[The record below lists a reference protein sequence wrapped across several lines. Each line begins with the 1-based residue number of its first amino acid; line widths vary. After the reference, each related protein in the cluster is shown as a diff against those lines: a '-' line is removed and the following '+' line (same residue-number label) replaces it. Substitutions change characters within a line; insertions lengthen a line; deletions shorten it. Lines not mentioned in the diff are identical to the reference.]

1 MKNSIFREVSL
12 ERLSSPEQL
21 DQMMSVTSPRAWF
34 ALIGISAILLTAI
47 LWGIFG
53 SIPYKTNGEGI
64 LIKSEGV
71 YNITHTKGGKIID
84 ISIEA
89 GDTVRKGDIIARI
102 EQSELV
108 EQIVDLE
115 KQLKQIKNFN
125 IDMFDGYTEKP
136 SPALSQLYEL
146 ARSIREAKS
155 AVEINRAEYNG
166 VRLQLEQAKLNVTT
180 QEQDVGRLAV
190 LLEHGAIARVEFEA
204 ASANLEQS
212 KLQAKALE
220 ASIAE
225 LNTGESAALHSAKLE
240 QAQLTVKLL
249 EEQLSEAKQI
259 NEIQL
264 EEQILKL
271 KRELEF
277 GSNIVATEDGRVLEV
292 KMRKGGLIQPGME
305 LIGVEREGKTIRD
318 IEVELYVPA
327 EDGKQISPGME
338 AQISPTI
345 VKKEEY
351 GFMLG
356 RVISVSEFP
365 ATSQGMM
372 TTLGSQELVSRL
384 SKGSAPIEVRIELI
398 TDSNTISG
406 YKWSSP
412 NGPPITIDSGTL
424 CDGTITVS
432 SQPPIRMVIPKV
444 RKFVM
449 GY

>member
-1 MKNSIFREVSL
+1 M
-12 ERLSSPEQL
+12 
-21 DQMMSVTSPRAWF
+21 
-34 ALIGISAILLTAI
+34 
-47 LWGIFG
+47 
-53 SIPYKTNGEGI
+53 
-64 LIKSEGV
+64 
-71 YNITHTKGGKIID
+71 
-84 ISIEA
+84 
-89 GDTVRKGDIIARI
+89 
-102 EQSELV
+102 
-108 EQIVDLE
+108 
-115 KQLKQIKNFN
+115 
-125 IDMFDGYTEKP
+125 
-136 SPALSQLYEL
+136 
-146 ARSIREAKS
+146 
-155 AVEINRAEYNG
+155 
-166 VRLQLEQAKLNVTT
+166 TT

-356 RVISVSEFP
+356 KIGRASWRERV
-365 ATSQGMM
+365 
-372 TTLGSQELVSRL
+372 
-384 SKGSAPIEVRIELI
+384 
-398 TDSNTISG
+398 
-406 YKWSSP
+406 
-412 NGPPITIDSGTL
+412 
-424 CDGTITVS
+424 
-432 SQPPIRMVIPKV
+432 
-444 RKFVM
+444 
-449 GY
+449 